1 MVIIALISALVLIG
15 ADQVIKFWAVESL
28 TKVDTIPLIQDVL
41 HLTYVENY
49 GAAFSILQNKT
60 WFLVGIT
67 SLVMVGLVW
76 LLLSKRVKSN
86 FALWSLAL
94 IIAGGIGNLIDRV
107 RQGFVVDY
115 IDFRLINFAVFN
127 LADCCVVIGTIFFA
141 IYILFLEGKKQK
153 DKPQELQEPSGEDHA
168 E

>member
-1 MVIIALISALVLIG
+1 MTIIALLTALVLIG
-15 ADQVIKFWAVESL
+15 ADQAIKFWAVQEL
-28 TKVDTIPLIQDVL
+28 TQVETIPLIPDVL

-60 WFLVGIT
+60 WFLIAMT
-67 SLVMVGLVW
+67 SLVAIGLTW
-76 LLLSKRVKSN
+76 LLLSKKLTSN
-86 FALWSLAL
+86 FAIWSIAL
-94 IIAGGIGNLIDRV
+94 VIAGGVGNLIDRV

-127 LADCCVVIGTIFFA
+127 FADCCVVIGTFLFA
-141 IYILFLEGKKQK
+141 IYILFFEGKKNA
-153 DKPQELQEPSGEDHA
+153 DHPTELDEEDHA